1 MTEFELTEK
10 QIAQRERLKAELLR
24 RRQERKF
31 EKMFEEL
38 WESYGDDGDR
48 FFETIRED
56 LSQD

>member
-48 FFETIRED
+48 FFETIREN
-56 LSQD
+56 LS